1 VLCCC
6 LLQEE
11 FGVVLDYVSLGFV
24 SVIQMASNLCDV
36 FHCVRPDGTDW
47 KLFDARKELPPYYS
61 SYDIRSNKI
70 GELYELYLLCGCF
83 CCCIK
88 SHVCN
93 WVSADHTEVGT
104 CTSFY
109 VCM

>member
-1 VLCCC
+1 
-6 LLQEE
+6 
-11 FGVVLDYVSLGFV
+11 VVLDYASLGSVSLNHTV
-24 SVIQMASNLCDV
+24 SYFRDV
-36 FHCVRPDGTDW
+36 FRCVSTDGTFW
-47 KLFDARKELPPYYS
+47 KLFNARKELPPYYS
-61 SYDIRSNKI
+61 SYEKKSNKI
-70 GELYELYLLCGCF
+70 GELYELYFLCGCF

-88 SHVCN
+88 SYVCN